1 MVIKNDVGPVQQ
13 TGPTSYIPDHN
24 LAESKREEACMM
36 SHLAR
41 LVSHSPASVPMS
53 PPKILWIDGVGSY
66 AICDQVEVS
75 LGQAFPGNTVDL
87 AIRGDLS
94 RRAAIIRRHGEDHL
108 IQPLQSVLVNGREID
123 RAVVLND
130 GCTISFGSRIELLYV
145 RPTQLSG
152 TARLELTG
160 NIRWQPLLSAALLMG
175 ESCVLGP
182 DSNCHVICPDWT
194 SKVVLFRNGAQWM
207 CRAAQNANIQLNG
220 KSISA
225 PFPLVQGQRITGD
238 EISMTLE

>member
-1 MVIKNDVGPVQQ
+1 MIN
-13 TGPTSYIPDHN
+13 
-24 LAESKREEACMM
+24 
-36 SHLAR
+36 HLAR
-41 LVSHSPASVPMS
+41 LVPYSPPPIMMS

-75 LGQAFPGNTVDL
+75 IGQAFPGNAVDL

-108 IQPLQSVLVNGREID
+108 IQPLQTVLVNGREID
-123 RAVVLND
+123 RAVVLSD
-130 GCTISFGSRIELLYV
+130 GCRISLGARIELLYI

-160 NIRWQPLLSAALLMG
+160 NVRWQPLLSAALLMG

-182 DSNCHVICPDWT
+182 ESNCHVVCPDWT
-194 SKVVLFRNGAQWM
+194 NKVVLFRNGTQWM
-207 CRAAQNANIQLNG
+207 CRASPQANIQLNG
-220 KSISA
+220 KSMSA